1 MSADPLRSFLAVDLA
16 PHARAQA
23 AQVMAQL
30 RQGAP
35 EGVRWVPEE
44 NLHLTLK
51 FLGDVE
57 PDRIPKLIA
66 ASTAKLE
73 RVGGFEVML
82 GGLGVFPNAR
92 RARVV
97 WLGVQA
103 GGPELARLARKL
115 DAAAARIGVE
125 RERRPFRTHLTLGR
139 LRQPAP
145 LALSAVPCP
154 DAKPFFVE
162 EVVLYESRLSPT
174 GARYVPLARFPLRR
188 AEAQPPNFA
197 PDT

>member
-1 MSADPLRSFLAVDLA
+1 
-16 PHARAQA
+16 
-23 AQVMAQL
+23 
-30 RQGAP
+30 
-35 EGVRWVPEE
+35 
-44 NLHLTLK
+44 
-51 FLGDVE
+51 
-57 PDRIPKLIA
+57 
-66 ASTAKLE
+66 
-73 RVGGFEVML
+73 
-82 GGLGVFPNAR
+82 
-92 RARVV
+92 
-97 WLGVQA
+97 VQA

-174 GARYVPLARFPLRR
+174 GACYVPLARLPLQR

>member
-30 RQGAP
+30 CQGAP
-35 EGVRWVPEE
+35 DGVRWVPEE

-66 ASTAKLE
+66 VSTAKLE
-73 RVGGFEVML
+73 RVVGFEVML
-82 GGLGVFPNAR
+82 GGLGAFPNAR
-92 RARVV
+92 SARVV

-115 DAAAARIGVE
+115 ACHELD
-125 RERRPFRTHLTLGR
+125 GR
-139 LRQPAP
+139 LCF
-145 LALSAVPCP
+145 LFMLDSGTIVSVPYHR
-154 DAKPFFVE
+154 
-162 EVVLYESRLSPT
+162 VVAIHRVVDQ
-174 GARYVPLARFPLRR
+174 AIA
-188 AEAQPPNFA
+188 A
-197 PDT
+197 